1 MEWLYLSAL
10 KYHYYRTWSNHFNT
24 PILLLSQRET
34 NSLFHL
40 SLKNTNMLY
49 KVSNKTKEVIDK
61 VAVEDSVFTINS
73 IDKMS
78 LRDLK
83 RILIN
88 IKREQEFEFDY
99 QSDEEVS
106 SFVRKKSRSGEN
118 N

>member
-1 MEWLYLSAL
+1 MSILDLL
-10 KYHYYRTWSNHFNT
+10 TLNYYRNYEKDIIKVKTFLENQEKLNEN
-24 PILLLSQRET
+24 IR
-34 NSLFHL
+34 
-40 SLKNTNMLY
+40 KNTNMLY